1 MDHTTTSLEL
11 SLKLSLK
18 PLSYL
23 LSSLELISSAF
34 EHNVPDGHR
43 QTDRQ
48 TQDILSPWAPVRAK
62 NIAAHL
68 HNSGKHP
75 FGIRFIKFHSLLKM

>member
-11 SLKLSLK
+11 SLELSLK

-34 EHNVPDGHR
+34 EHNVPDRHTGK
-43 QTDRQ
+43 Q
-48 TQDILSPWAPVRAK
+48 TQDILSPWAPDRAK

-68 HNSGKHP
+68 HNSGKH
-75 FGIRFIKFHSLLKM
+75 STLLG